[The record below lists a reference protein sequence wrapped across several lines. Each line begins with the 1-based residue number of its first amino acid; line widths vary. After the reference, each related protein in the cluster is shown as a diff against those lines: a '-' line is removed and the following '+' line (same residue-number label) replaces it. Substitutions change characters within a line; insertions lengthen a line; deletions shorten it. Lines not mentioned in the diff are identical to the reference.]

1 MRIDFTEPMYS
12 SSISYGRLAEL
23 QNKIIKAD
31 EKCEINFDIKS
42 RIGLTFIFYI
52 ATLPL
57 FAECNNKSISITCN
71 TKILDLLYKCEFI
84 KERITDTNYDVA
96 PLLRDNTVLIETS
109 DDVVQIVSKIT
120 KEAPVKMS
128 EDLLAIFASKIGE
141 MYNNAMEHSESEYI
155 IGAKYYKNQKNV
167 YCFSCCDFGI
177 GIPQKV
183 MHSHSEITDSK
194 KAFEWAMKPGNSTV
208 NSGVPRGLGLGLLK
222 NFAKANNGV
231 IRMCSNDVYYEFKN
245 GQDYIKQIDNTLSGT
260 LFEMDIIADNEHK
273 YILK

>member
-1 MRIDFTEPMYS
+1 MKVDFSKPLYS
-12 SSISYGRLAEL
+12 SSISYARFA
-23 QNKIIKAD
+23 KIQKDIINSN
-31 EKCEINFDIKS
+31 EHFEINFNIES
-42 RIGLTFIFYI
+42 RIGLTFLFYI

-57 FAECNNKSISITCN
+57 FAECNNKTISITCN
-71 TKILDLLYKCEFI
+71 TKILDLLYKADYI
-84 KERITDTNYDVA
+84 KDKVTDTNYDIA
-96 PLLRDNTVLIETS
+96 PLLKNGTMIIETP
-109 DDVVQIVSKIT
+109 DDVFQIVSKIT

-128 EDLLAIFASKIGE
+128 DDLLAIFASKIGE

-245 GQDYIKQIDNTLSGT
+245 GKDNIKQIDTSFSGT
-260 LFEMDIIADNEHK
+260 LFEMDIVADNNHK
-273 YILK
+273 YIIK